1 MRSLNRGGVTLV
13 ELMVVVVI
21 AAILAA
27 LVTTVVL
34 AAGRS
39 ARRQSEALHQLRSAA
54 AIAAWWRAALRDSDS
69 ADVQV
74 VAPDRLL
81 SPLPVGAGPA
91 CAVIGADIIVP
102 LHSWRAQRDP
112 EAGRDLLWL
121 LTDPVAGS
129 WSSTTLLAVGT
140 SSCPDGSAALRLTL
154 AGAAP
159 EAVLVRAVEPLL
171 LRSYLSGASWWL
183 GLAPADGSAV
193 VQPFAGPVSPAATRF
208 AMDSSGVH
216 AFVQPAGGR
225 LREYLG
231 PLP

>member
-1 MRSLNRGGVTLV
+1 M
-13 ELMVVVVI
+13 VVVI

-54 AIAAWWRAALRDSDS
+54 AIAAWLRATLRDSDS

-74 VAPDRLL
+74 PAADRLL
-81 SPLPVGAGPA
+81 SPQPVGAGPA
-91 CAVIGADIIVP
+91 CAVNGADLIVP
-102 LHSWRAQRDP
+102 RQSWRAQRDP

-129 WSSTTLLAVGT
+129 WSSAALMAVGSAT
-140 SSCPDGSAALRLTL
+140 CPDGSPALRLSL
-154 AGAAP
+154 AAAAP
-159 EAVLVRAVEPLL
+159 AALLVRAVEPLL
-171 LRSYLSGASWWL
+171 LRSYQSGSSWWL

-193 VQPFAGPVSPAATRF
+193 VQPFAGPVVPTTTRF
-208 AMDSSGVH
+208 AIDSSGVH
-216 AFVQPAGGR
+216 VFVQPTGGR